1 MTQRPSLWRQFY
13 NSVFRHR
20 FDDTPRNRLLQITSN
35 VFLHLHPATI
45 RRHGLRLR
53 YTWGMGGLSFLMF
66 LVTVVTGVILMFYYR
81 PTAAHAYIDM
91 KNLQHEIPFGM
102 IQRNMHRWGAH
113 AMVILV
119 WFHMLRVFLSG
130 SYKAPREFNWGVG
143 VILLTLTMLLSF
155 TGYLL
160 PWDQLARWAITV
172 GTNMAAA
179 TPFLGHQ
186 GPGAGLTGVTEH
198 NDLRAL
204 LLGGPQVGDPAILR
218 FYVLHCIFLPMIA
231 AILMIVHFWRV
242 RKDGGISG
250 PPHVEQEPRPGRAPA
265 RSHGFRPKGGG

>member
-1 MTQRPSLWRQFY
+1 MKATPPPREGLARQIWR
-13 NSVFRHR
+13 SVFRHR
-20 FDDTPRNRLLQITSN
+20 FEDLPRNRMLQITSS
-35 VFLHLHPATI
+35 VFLHLHPATV

-53 YTWGMGGLSFLMF
+53 FTWGMGGLSFLTF
-66 LVTVVTGVILMFYYR
+66 LVTVVTGVVLMFYYR
-81 PTAAHAYIDM
+81 PTAQWAYIDM

-102 IQRNMHRWGAH
+102 IQRNMHRWAAH

-119 WFHMLRVFLSG
+119 WLHMLRVFLSG
-130 SYKAPREFNWGVG
+130 SYKAPREFNWVVG
-143 VILLTLTMLLSF
+143 VALLVLTMLLSF

-179 TPFLGHQ
+179 APFLGHQ
-186 GPGAGLTGVTEH
+186 GPGASLTGVTERT
-198 NDLRAL
+198 DLRAL

-218 FYVLHCIFLPMIA
+218 FYVLHCVALPLLA
-231 AILMIVHFWRV
+231 VLLMAVHFWRI

-250 PPHVEQEPRPGRAPA
+250 PPAP
-265 RSHGFRPKGGG
+265 KE